1 MLVLLSM
8 SEFSVLRKNLEAGL
22 VKNTSTFSA
31 LVFHK
36 LRLCFWDQVL
46 PSVELSIERSFK
58 TIH

>member
-36 LRLCFWDQVL
+36 LRLCFWGQVFTKCWA
-46 PSVELSIERSFK
+46 VDREIV
-58 TIH
+58 